1 MWAAVAG
8 SDRMR
13 RLNAPL
19 GWELTMTDWLEIARN
34 GLPEMGGPRKRVL
47 VLGAGVAGMIAA
59 LELVKRGHTPII
71 LEARTWAGGRVYT
84 MRAPF
89 SPGLHAEAGAM
100 RIPTTHDLT
109 MHYIQRLGLQVYPF
123 TGTNPQAYYFLRG
136 TKFRRGALD
145 ADFSQIR
152 SQFPGLSAMNNVWQ
166 LWEQTV
172 RVYVDKVKNEG
183 DAGWSEIL
191 DLLDWLSVRAFLE
204 LKGWTE
210 DDIELYGLLSNEE
223 AEMNFAIIS
232 VLREEILHDY
242 ASLHQIKGGTD
253 QLTEALFKEL
263 APYVRLGAV
272 VRAIGQDQDSA
283 FVHYET
289 QGGRFVEKADYMICT
304 IPFAVMRHVE
314 VLQPFSPAKQKAVRE
329 LHYHASGKVF
339 LQCKRRFWEED
350 EGIFG
355 GGTITDLPIRNLFY
369 PEHGQETGRGV
380 LLASY
385 TWETDAKRW
394 SSLTPEARIERAVEY
409 VAKIH
414 PQILD
419 ECEGGASMM
428 WQDDPYAGGAFA
440 LFEPGQETRLFDS
453 IIAPE
458 GRIHFAGEHTSRLNG
473 WIQGAI
479 ESGLRAALEVH
490 KA

>member
-1 MWAAVAG
+1 
-8 SDRMR
+8 
-13 RLNAPL
+13 
-19 GWELTMTDWLEIARN
+19 MTNWLDIARN
-34 GLPEMGGPRKRVL
+34 GLPDTGGQRKKVL

-59 LELVKRGHTPII
+59 AELLKQGHTPIV
-71 LEARTWAGGRVYT
+71 LEARTRAGGRVFT

-89 SPGLHAEAGAM
+89 AHGLHAEAGAM
-100 RIPTTHDLT
+100 RIPTTHELT
-109 MHYIQRLGLQVYPF
+109 MHYIHKYGLELYPF
-123 TGTNPQAYYFLRG
+123 TSPNPQAYYYLHGR
-136 TKFRRGALD
+136 KFRRSDLEK
-145 ADFSQIR
+145 DFSQLR
-152 SQFPGLSAMNNVWQ
+152 REFPGLSEVTNVWQ
-166 LWEQTV
+166 HWDQTIQ
-172 RVYVDKVKNEG
+172 VYVDKVKKEG
-183 DAGWSEIL
+183 DEGWKEIL
-191 DLLDWLSVRAFLE
+191 ETLDWLSVRAFLE

-223 AEMNFAIIS
+223 AEMNFSIVQ

-242 ASLHQIKGGTD
+242 ASLHQIRGGTD
-253 QLTEALFKEL
+253 RLTEALFKEL
-263 APYVRLGAV
+263 GSCVRLGAV
-272 VRAIGQDQDSA
+272 VRAIGQDHDSV

-289 QGGRFVEKADYMICT
+289 QGGRFTAHADYMICT

-314 VLQPFSPAKQKAVRE
+314 VLNPFSPAKQKSIRE

-350 EGIFG
+350 EGIYG

-394 SSLTPEARIERAVEY
+394 SSLTPEARIDRAVEY
-409 VAKIH
+409 VSKIH

-440 LFEPGQETRLFDS
+440 LFEPGQETRLFDT

-473 WIQGAI
+473 WIQGSI
-479 ESGLRAALEVH
+479 ESGLRAALEINN
-490 KA
+490 A

>member
-1 MWAAVAG
+1 
-8 SDRMR
+8 
-13 RLNAPL
+13 
-19 GWELTMTDWLEIARN
+19 MTNWLELAQN
-34 GLPEMGGPRKRVL
+34 GLPVTSGPRKKVL

-59 LELVKRGHTPII
+59 LELLKQGHRPIV
-71 LEARTWAGGRVYT
+71 LEARTRPGGRIYT

-89 SPGLHAEAGAM
+89 AQGLHAEAGAM
-100 RIPTTHDLT
+100 RIPITHELTTH
-109 MHYIQRLGLQVYPF
+109 YIHKFGLELYPF
-123 TGTNPQAYYFLRG
+123 TSPNPQAYYHLHGR
-136 TKFRRGALD
+136 KFRRGDLEK
-145 ADFSQIR
+145 DFGQIR
-152 SQFPGLSAMNNVWQ
+152 GQFPGLSTIGNVWE
-166 LWEQTV
+166 LWDQTI
-172 RVYVDKVKNEG
+172 RVYVDKVKKEG
-183 DAGWSEIL
+183 EEAWREIL
-191 DLLDWLSVRAFLE
+191 ESLDWLSVRAFLE

-223 AEMNFAIIS
+223 AEMNFSIIQ

-253 QLTEALFKEL
+253 RLTDALFKEL
-263 APYVRLGAV
+263 APFVRLGAV

-289 QGGRFVEKADYMICT
+289 QGGQFTEKADYMICT
-304 IPFAVMRHVE
+304 IPFAVMRHIE
-314 VLQPFSPAKQKAVRE
+314 ILQPFSPAKQKAIRE

-369 PEHGQETGRGV
+369 PEHGAETGRGV

-394 SSLTPEARIERAVEY
+394 SSLTPEARIDRAVEY
-409 VAKIH
+409 VSKIH

-419 ECEGGASMM
+419 ECEGGASVM
-428 WQDDPYAGGAFA
+428 WQDDPFAGGAFA
-440 LFEPGQETRLFDS
+440 VFEPGQETRLFDS
-453 IIAPE
+453 ITAPE
-458 GRIHFAGEHTSRLNG
+458 GRIHFAGEHCSRLNG
-473 WIQGAI
+473 WIQGSI
-479 ESGLRAALEVH
+479 ESGLRAAMEVNG
-490 KA
+490 A